1 MMTSGSQFELSYFKR
16 FRMEIDLNAMAEPRP
31 LPPGYALIPW
41 DAFLLDQHA
50 EALYY
55 SFLEE
60 IDASVFVSLGT
71 REGCKH
77 LMDAICRK
85 QGFLPAATWLLAGPN
100 CSYCGTVQGVCE
112 RSGYGA
118 IQNLGIVSSQR
129 GRGLGTILLL
139 HALKGFRDVAGLGR
153 AYLEVTAQND
163 AAVQLYHRLG
173 FRRRKTLYK
182 VVETAAVLV

>member
-1 MMTSGSQFELSYFKR
+1 MMTAGSQFELSYFKR
-16 FRMEIDLNAMAEPRP
+16 FRMEIDLNALPEPQP
-31 LPPGYALIPW
+31 LPPGFCLVPW
-41 DAFLLDQHA
+41 DAFLADQHA

-60 IDASVFVSLGT
+60 IDTSVFVSLGT

-77 LMDAICRK
+77 LIDAICRK
-85 QGFLPAATWLLAGPN
+85 QGFLPAATWLLAGPEGN
-100 CSYCGTVQGVCE
+100 AGTVQGVCE

-129 GRGLGTILLL
+129 GRGLGSTLLL

-163 AAVQLYHRLG
+163 AAVRMYHRLG

-182 VVETAAVLV
+182 TVETTAVLV